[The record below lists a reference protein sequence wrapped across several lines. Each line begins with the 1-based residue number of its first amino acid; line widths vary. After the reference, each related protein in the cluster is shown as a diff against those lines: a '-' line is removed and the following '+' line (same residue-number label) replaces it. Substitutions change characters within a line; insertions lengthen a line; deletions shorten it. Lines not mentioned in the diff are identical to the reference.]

1 MLRTYV
7 RSPLRKLAQM
17 LAERYLRLGLQVG
30 LHVDGIVD
38 AYFGPPELAAEV
50 EAVPPVEPTAL
61 VASADA
67 LLDELDDGWL
77 RDQVAGL
84 RTYAAGLGGEPL
96 SYADE
101 VEGCYGVRPTH
112 TDESAFAAAHEEL
125 EELLPGDGSLAE
137 RYAAWRNSML
147 VPAERVEGAVAAVME
162 EARSW
167 TNELVELP
175 AEEGIELAA
184 VHDEPWLAFNHYL
197 GDLKSRVEIN
207 VGLPISALDLLHL
220 AIHETYPGHHAELA
234 LKEHHLVRG
243 GGLLEHTIVLVPTPQ
258 SLVSEGIAELAVD
271 LVLDAVPGLSSAVP
285 VEFDLAHA
293 LAVEH
298 AHEPCRWAAVNAAL
312 MLHEHGATEA
322 ETQAYLERWGLM
334 PPELA
339 AHLVRFAT
347 EPTSRTYVLTYSA
360 GRELC
365 RDYVA
370 AERTRFKRLLTDQV
384 RVGELRR
391 GRLG

>member
-1 MLRTYV
+1 
-7 RSPLRKLAQM
+7 M
-17 LAERYLRLGLQVG
+17 LAERYLRLGLRVG
-30 LHVDGIVD
+30 RHVDGIVD
-38 AYFGPPELAAEV
+38 AYFGPPQLAAEV
-50 EAVPPVEPTAL
+50 EAEPPAEPTAL
-61 VASADA
+61 VASADE
-67 LLDELDDGWL
+67 LIDELDDGWL
-77 RDQVAGL
+77 RDQVGGL
-84 RTYAAGLGGEPL
+84 RTYAAALAGEPL

-101 VEGCYGVRPTH
+101 VEGCYGVRPTQ

-147 VPAERVEGAVAAVME
+147 VPTDRVEAAVAAVME
-162 EARSW
+162 ESRSW
-167 TNELVELP
+167 TNGLVDLP
-175 AEEGIELAA
+175 AGEGIELAV

-197 GDLKSRVEIN
+197 GDLRSRVEIN
-207 VGLPISALDLLHL
+207 IGLPISALDLLHL
-220 AIHETYPGHHAELA
+220 AVHETYPGHHAELA
-234 LKEHHLVRG
+234 LKEDQLVRG
-243 GGLLEHTIVLVPTPQ
+243 RGLLEHTIVLVPTPQ

-271 LVLDAVPGLSSAVP
+271 LVLDGMPGLSAAVP
-285 VEFDLAHA
+285 VEFDLTHA

-298 AHEPCRWAAVNAAL
+298 AQEPCRWAAVNAAL
-312 MLHEHGATEA
+312 MLHDHGATEA
-322 ETQAYLERWGLM
+322 AAKAYLERWALM

-339 AHLVRFAT
+339 AHFVRFAT

-370 AERTRFKRLLTDQV
+370 GDRTRFKRLLTEQV